1 MTRPPVRWLLLIA
14 TGVIALGSY
23 LLAARIATYLDNPRA
38 ISSTAG
44 LVVFRVHEGYA
55 SYVPFAASVE
65 PTLIGIG
72 VVLLVG
78 AVFVAAAVWRP
89 RVY

>member
-1 MTRPPVRWLLLIA
+1 MTRPPVRLLFLIA
-14 TGVIALGSY
+14 TGLIALGGY
-23 LLAARIATYLDNPRA
+23 LLAARIVTYLDSPRA

-44 LVVFRVHEGYA
+44 LVVFRLHEGYV
-55 SYVPFAASVE
+55 SYVPFETSVE